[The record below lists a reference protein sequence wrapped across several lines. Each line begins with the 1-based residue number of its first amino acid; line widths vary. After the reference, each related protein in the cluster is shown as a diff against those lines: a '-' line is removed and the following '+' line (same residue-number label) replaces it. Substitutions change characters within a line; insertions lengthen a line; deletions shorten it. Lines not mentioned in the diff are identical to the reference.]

1 MIRMFRVSR
10 ERQADPARAPVTPW
24 DSGFLTVILA
34 LAITF
39 LLIVSATITFV
50 AVCFPVGAFAFG
62 LRSILVGVAG
72 CVGGLTL
79 AGFLCYR
86 LTRLFFQ
93 RASKPSAP
101 KD

>member
-1 MIRMFRVSR
+1 VPS
-10 ERQADPARAPVTPW
+10 ASD
-24 DSGFLTVILA
+24 GA

-39 LLIVSATITFV
+39 LLIVSATIAFV

-62 LRSILVGVAG
+62 LRSILVWVAG
-72 CVGGLTL
+72 CVGSLTL
-79 AGFLCYR
+79 AAFLGYGI
-86 LTRLFFQ
+86 TRLLFQ